1 MRYYYSGRLPELR
14 KINMRTLGN
23 LLVIF
28 LVIVGLLC
36 LLPLVTFGFGLLTA
50 VAVFAIWILPF
61 WIIATSDQT
70 TGFEKI
76 AWLLAMILL
85 SWFAWIFYFFLAPIK
100 PRRRFD
106 HHDRFTKYDRYD
118 YRY

>member
-1 MRYYYSGRLPELR
+1 M
-14 KINMRTLGN
+14 KTLGN

-36 LLPLVTFGFGLLTA
+36 LLPLFTFGFGLLAA
-50 VAVFAIWILPF
+50 VAVFAVWILPF

-70 TGFEKI
+70 GGFEKI
-76 AWLLAMILL
+76 AWLLAMICL

-100 PRRRFD
+100 PRRRYQYR
-106 HHDRFTKYDRYD
+106 DRYDRYNRFD